1 MRIASLGSGSRGNG
15 TLIEDEDT
23 CLLVDLGFSL
33 KETIVRLR
41 RLSKSPEDINTIL
54 VTHEHADHISGVDAF
69 AANFGIA
76 TRMTSGTFRGSQYEK
91 RSDCKVVSSH
101 HPFKIGTIEIEPIPV
116 PHDAREPSQF
126 IFTGGSKYR
135 FGLLTDIGHIT
146 THVRERYK
154 NCDALFLECNY
165 DAQMLA
171 DGPYPSG
178 LKTRVGGSQGHL
190 SNSQAAELL
199 HLVKNDRLKYV
210 VIGHISEKN
219 NTPDLALEAAQKAL
233 SNWRGELIVAD
244 QKTGFPW
251 LNMG

>member
-15 TLIEDEDT
+15 TLIEYEDT

-33 KETIVRLR
+33 KETLVRLG

-54 VTHEHADHISGVDAF
+54 VTHEHADHMSGVAPF

-76 TRMTSGTFRGSQYEK
+76 ARMTSGTFQGSQYVETLGF
-91 RSDCKVVSSH
+91 KVFSSH
-101 HPFKIGTIEIEPIPV
+101 HPFTIGTIEIEPIPV

-126 IFTGGSKYR
+126 IFTGGGKYR
-135 FGLLTDIGHIT
+135 IGLLTDIGHIT
-146 THVRERYK
+146 THVREKYK

-199 HLVKNDRLKYV
+199 RLVKNDRLKYV

-219 NTPDLALEAAQKAL
+219 NTPDLALESAQKAL
-233 SNWRGELIVAD
+233 SNWRGELILAD

-251 LNMG
+251 LNVG

>member
-15 TLIEDEDT
+15 TLIEYEDT

-33 KETIVRLR
+33 KETLARLA

-54 VTHEHADHISGVDAF
+54 VTHEHADHINGVSSF
-69 AANFGIA
+69 AATYGTA
-76 TRMTSGTFRGSQYEK
+76 VRMTFGTSQGSQYPKKSE
-91 RSDCKVVSSH
+91 CKVISSH
-101 HPFKIGTIEIEPIPV
+101 QPFTIGKIEIEPIPV

-126 IFTGGSKYR
+126 IFTGGRKYR
-135 FGLLTDIGHIT
+135 IGLLTDIGHIT

-171 DGPYPSG
+171 DGPYPST

-190 SNSQAAELL
+190 SNSQAGELL
-199 HLVKNDRLKYV
+199 RVVKNDRLKYI

-219 NTPDLALEAAQKAL
+219 NNPDLALASARKAL
-233 SNWRGELIVAD
+233 GNWRGDLFIAD
-244 QKTGFPW
+244 QKSGFPW
-251 LNMG
+251 LRLG